1 MDARTLRYFT
11 AVADDG
17 SFSRASER
25 IGIAQPALSLQV
37 RKLEAELG
45 VELLRRT
52 GRGVVPTAA
61 GAKLLAHAREI
72 LRRLDVAREEL
83 RGEATEPIGRVA
95 IGLAQSLA
103 VALTVPIVR
112 EVVSAWPR
120 ISLQVNQGSTG
131 YIPGWLRTGHLDLGF
146 MFQADSAQGLHY
158 QPLVDE
164 ELVLVGPPGSLPIPT
179 GSGATASAF
188 PFAHLRNVPLILP
201 ARVHSLRELIDGYAR
216 RCGIDLRVIAEVDA
230 VPQLKDLAMAGI
242 GHTILSYPS
251 VRDELVSGRLSG
263 ARIVEPLVERSVF
276 LCRLASIPP
285 SNATRAVEDLIRRTV
300 TSLVNEGH
308 WPARIS
314 QKPSFEK

>member
-25 IGIAQPALSLQV
+25 LGIAQPALSLQV

-45 VELLRRT
+45 VELLWRT

-61 GAKLLAHAREI
+61 GAKLLTHAREI
-72 LRRLDVAREEL
+72 LRRLDVAREDL
-83 RGEATEPIGRVA
+83 RGEAAQPIGRVA

-103 VALTVPIVR
+103 VALTVPIVK
-112 EVVSAWPR
+112 EVVRAWPR
-120 ISLQVNQGSTG
+120 VSLLINQGSTG
-131 YIPGWLRTGHLDLGF
+131 YIPGWLRSGHLDLGF
-146 MFQADSAQGLHY
+146 MFQADTGQGLHY

-164 ELVLVGPPGSLPIPT
+164 ELFFVGPAQSLPIEA
-179 GSGATASAF
+179 GHGATTGAF
-188 PFAHLRNVPLILP
+188 PFADLKHYPLILP
-201 ARVHSLRELIDGYAR
+201 ARMHSLRELIDGYAR
-216 RCGIDLRVIAEVDA
+216 RSGVNLHVIAEVDA

-242 GHTILSYPS
+242 GHTILSYSS
-251 VRDELVSGRLSG
+251 VRDELASGRLSG

-276 LCRLASIPP
+276 LCRLASVPP
-285 SNATRAVEDLIRRTV
+285 SNAVRAVEDLVRRTV
-300 TSLVNEGH
+300 TSLVSEGH

-314 QKPSFEK
+314 QRPSFEK